1 MGGKLFNGRR
11 VERKEFLELE
21 EEVVKFLQ
29 SNLLSNKIR
38 KLLHVSDKTSFG
50 DIDLIVSNT
59 LTESSMS
66 FLERSGIDYK
76 KNGDTLSFLW
86 RGVQVDLIFVK
97 PELLD
102 FSVKYFSHGDKS
114 NLIGK
119 LVKYHY
125 GITFSSLGPYYKF
138 NFDNGAYVY
147 KQFLEDNE
155 TLDYNVLVFKLLGL
169 VPKASYT
176 EEELFEWIYSSPLF
190 VKDIYSLDKL
200 NSEQRK
206 RDKDRPF
213 YQRWL
218 TWLDTKEDKSDLPFS
233 GGFTNKLLHSIYPE
247 FKECEEFHRRQFA
260 FNLTEKLAFS
270 SVKISYSLKEE
281 NKLEGKA
288 LGDFIRYLKE
298 NHYEEVLPLGSNSS
312 DALLYADLIN
322 NLYEQYKGNS
332 NV

>member
-11 VERKEFLELE
+11 VDRKEFLELE
-21 EEVVKFLQ
+21 DEVVKFLQ
-29 SNLLSNKIR
+29 YNLFLDDVLKLSHI
-38 KLLHVSDKTSFG
+38 SDKASFG
-50 DIDLIVSNT
+50 DIDLIVPNT
-59 LTESSMS
+59 KTESSMS
-66 FLERSGIDYK
+66 FLMHSGIPFK
-76 KNGDTLSFLW
+76 RNGDTLSFLW

-138 NFDNGAYVY
+138 NFDNGVYVY
-147 KQFLEDNE
+147 KQFLEDNN
-155 TLDYNVLVFKLLGL
+155 TLDYDDLVFKLLGIS
-169 VPKASYT
+169 PKESYT

-190 VKDIYSLDKL
+190 TKDVYALDVL

-218 TWLDTKEDKSDLPFS
+218 AWLDTKEDKQSSYDENLIE
-233 GGFTNKLLHSIYPE
+233 KVYPE
-247 FKECEEFHRRQFA
+247 FKEYKKEHLKNKEIKDKER
-260 FNLTEKLAFS
+260 LAFS
-270 SVKISYSLKEE
+270 GKKISCAVSD
-281 NKLEGKA
+281 KLEGKA
-288 LGDFIRYLKE
+288 LGDFIKYLKE
-298 NHYEEVLPLGSNSS
+298 NYYSQVVSLGVNSNNSL
-312 DALLYADLIN
+312 AYVVLIN
-322 NLYEQYKGNS
+322 NLYEDYKACTLNPY
-332 NV
+332 

>member
-11 VERKEFLELE
+11 VDRKEFLELE
-21 EEVVKFLQ
+21 DEVVKFLQ
-29 SNLLSNKIR
+29 SNLLSDKIR
-38 KLLHVSDKTSFG
+38 KLSHVSDKTSFG

-59 LTESSMS
+59 LTESCMS
-66 FLERSGIDYK
+66 FLERSGIVYK

-86 RGVQVDLIFVK
+86 SGVQVDLIFVK

-138 NFDNGAYVY
+138 NFDSGAYVY
-147 KQFLEDNE
+147 KQFLEDDISP
-155 TLDYNVLVFKLLGL
+155 DYDVTVFKLLRL
-169 VPKASYT
+169 APKSSYT
-176 EEELFEWIYSSPLF
+176 EEELFEWVYSSPLF
-190 VKDIYSLDKL
+190 VKDIYTLDKL

-206 RDKDRPF
+206 RYKDRPF

-218 TWLDTKEDKSDLPFS
+218 AWLDTKEDKELYSLQSQFCELVLY
-233 GGFTNKLLHSIYPE
+233 TVYPRFNE
-247 FKECEEFHRRQFA
+247 YEHFHLKQYQFKSH
-260 FNLTEKLAFS
+260 EKLAFS
-270 SVKISYSLKEE
+270 GRKIVYNLEDE

-288 LGDFIRYLKE
+288 LGDFIKYLKE
-298 NHYEEVLPLGSNSS
+298 NHYAEVLSAGVSMNDVS
-312 DALLYADLIN
+312 LYRDLIN
-322 NLYEQYKGNS
+322 NLYEQYKGS
-332 NV
+332 NNV

>member
-21 EEVVKFLQ
+21 DEVVKFLQ

-59 LTESSMS
+59 LTESCIS
-66 FLERSGIDYK
+66 FLERSGINYK

-119 LVKYHY
+119 LVKSHY

-138 NFDNGAYVY
+138 NFDSGAYVY
-147 KQFLEDNE
+147 KQFLENNE
-155 TLDYNVLVFKLLGL
+155 TIDYDVLVFKLLGL
-169 VPKASYT
+169 TPNSSYT
-176 EEELFEWIYSSPLF
+176 EEELFEWIYSSPF
-190 VKDIYSLDKL
+190 FHKSIYRLEEL

-218 TWLDTKEDKSDLPFS
+218 AWLDTKEDKCFTFDDEFVFLNKLSVYPDFTKYEQFHYRQYKLKLREKQSFS
-233 GGFTNKLLHSIYPE
+233 G
-247 FKECEEFHRRQFA
+247 HR
-260 FNLTEKLAFS
+260 
-270 SVKISYSLKEE
+270 ISYSLSEG
-281 NKLEGKA
+281 NKLEGKT
-288 LGDFIRYLKE
+288 LGDFIRFLKE
-298 NHYEEVLPLGSNSS
+298 KYYYTILELDLNNVQEYSDTINS
-312 DALLYADLIN
+312 
-322 NLYEQYKGNS
+322 LYEKYKGS
-332 NV
+332 YV